1 MTERM
6 KNVFIYDAI
15 RSPRTKVKDNG
26 VVIAQGH
33 PFSATVFESV

>member
-15 RSPRTKVKDNG
+15 RSPRTKAKDNG
-26 VVIAQGH
+26 GLHEAGLLSRI
-33 PFSATVFESV
+33 S